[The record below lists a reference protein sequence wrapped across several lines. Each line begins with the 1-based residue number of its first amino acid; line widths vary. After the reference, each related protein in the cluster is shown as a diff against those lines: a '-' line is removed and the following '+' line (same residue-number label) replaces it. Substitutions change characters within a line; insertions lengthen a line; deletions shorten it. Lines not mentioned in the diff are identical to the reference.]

1 MFNFLNWYSASYSL
15 LILGIIELAMVSW
28 IYGKNLC
35 TDLAERGS
43 KPDNVSF

>member
-28 IYGKNLC
+28 IYGKNSC
-35 TDLAERGS
+35 TNPEKMAEG
-43 KPDNVSF
+43 VQA